1 MAPHDIAV
9 IFLDIVIMLSIALSF
24 GHLMRRLHIPSI
36 VGELIGGIVIG
47 PTVLGRLSPNAYDW
61 LFPNVGP
68 AYMGI
73 DVLTQICVLFFLFFV
88 GLEVDIGMIKKRLYN
103 IAWTSLMGI
112 ALPFVLGFSL
122 VILSPQLWGGHAQS
136 MLKLL
141 ALFIGTAFSISA
153 LPVIARM
160 LKDMGLLKTD
170 TGMIVMGV
178 ATINDLVGWS
188 LFTLV
193 LNEFAYRDVP
203 GLSPYTSFIVV
214 LLTLMFLLMAGR
226 VLAQKA
232 LQWLKPCSACYM
244 GLAMVFML
252 LAVVIVELM
261 GIHAAFGAF
270 MAGAAFSRGSDK
282 RIEANDMLSRLVM
295 CFFAPIYFVSI
306 GLRADF
312 FKSFDLLLA
321 AATLLMACAG
331 KVIGATLGA
340 KISGLPSR
348 QAAAI
353 GIALNSRGAMEMV
366 LARVA
371 RDAGLIDDRIFVAL
385 IIMAVIT
392 SIISGP
398 MIKRLATA
406 E

>member
-24 GHLMRRLHIPSI
+24 GHLMRMLHIPSI

-73 DVLTQICVLFFLFFV
+73 DVLIQICVLFFLFFV

-136 MLKLL
+136 MPKLL

-153 LPVIARM
+153 LPVIARI

-170 TGMIVMGV
+170 TGMIVMGA

-188 LFTLV
+188 LFILI
-193 LNEFAYRDVP
+193 LNDFAYRDVP
-203 GLSPYTSFIVV
+203 GLPPYTSFFVV
-214 LLTLMFLLMAGR
+214 LLAFIFLLMAGR
-226 VLAQKA
+226 VLAHKA

-261 GIHAAFGAF
+261 GIHGAFGAL
-270 MAGAAFSRGSDK
+270 MAGMAFSRGSDK
-282 RIEANDMLSRLVM
+282 RIESNDMLRRLVM
-295 CFFAPIYFVSI
+295 FFFAPIYFVSI

-312 FKSFDLLLA
+312 FKSFDLFLAVVILL
-321 AATLLMACAG
+321 TACAG

-398 MIKRLATA
+398 MIKRLVTA